1 MIVGIAIGIIV
12 MAICS
17 GSWDKM
23 EQRAEDQKYYK
34 WLDEMGEKEKDR

>member
-1 MIVGIAIGIIV
+1 MIAWYWLPVALIVGIAIGIIV

-23 EQRAEDQKYYK
+23 EQRAED
-34 WLDEMGEKEKDR
+34 L